1 MLEDALGW
9 GKSLENFR
17 RFRRSILILTLKG
30 SALPPPYVQLKTCW
44 FHFKFSSS
52 HPFVI
57 YNVNGRD
64 LGK

>member
-1 MLEDALGW
+1 MGQESRKLQEVQEVNSNPYPEGLSPA
-9 GKSLENFR
+9 
-17 RFRRSILILTLKG
+17 
-30 SALPPPYVQLKTCW
+30 PPYVQLKTCW